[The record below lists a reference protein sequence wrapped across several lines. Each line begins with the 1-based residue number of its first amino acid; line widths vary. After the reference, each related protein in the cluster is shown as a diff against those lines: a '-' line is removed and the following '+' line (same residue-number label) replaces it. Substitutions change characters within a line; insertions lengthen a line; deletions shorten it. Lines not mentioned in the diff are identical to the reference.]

1 MVNVFQTNTGSTQ
14 VFASSVS
21 RFVRP
26 HAIASAVSL
35 SFLLTACGG
44 DGTAS
49 DTSPSVV
56 SQVPAPPADPGFTDS
71 APVPSVAAF
80 VDNAFTNQRGDARY
94 ATMST
99 NAGVRVLAGFRDLW
113 QPLTDIVDA
122 GVNAPAAGGFPAV
135 VASTWTGLPNDGTPN
150 GTALNPAVLDANV
163 QYVVT
168 ATTTRSAAQADA
180 AYYDDRRGKGY
191 SVTDGMGPL
200 TTAWRNAARQTT
212 SITSIPADATTTL
225 YNDSG
230 NNTGVG
236 STANGMFGS
245 VVDFV
250 NTMGNNASTEPAK
263 RFYKY
268 ERPYRWSKNVVVVPA
283 LAPAEST
290 TPATD
295 GGFPSGH
302 SAEAMRDAIAMAYVV
317 PERFQEMLSR
327 GLELG
332 ENRIL
337 AGMHSPLDVIGGR
350 ILGEASVA
358 ANLAD
363 PANAA
368 LKAAAFAQAHTALY
382 AATNTNAT
390 SFPAL
395 AHSAA
400 VSSDRFADYAT
411 NKANFLRRLSFG
423 FGQINATTAPAVVP
437 KGAEA
442 LLETRLPYLSADQR
456 RVVLKTTALASGYP
470 VLDDAEG
477 WGRLN
482 LFSAADGY
490 GQFNGNVAISM
501 DAAKGGFNAADTWRN
516 DIGGNGKLSFAG
528 SGTLTLAGNNS
539 YGGGTQVT
547 GGTLAAAAPNAF
559 GRGDVYLGAGT
570 VAIAA
575 PSRAAIAGRFTQ
587 LAGST
592 LELDRGAGDAGRVA
606 VAGPV
611 AIAGGTLHVKFTQ
624 GYAPKPGDTV
634 SLIDSGSFAGRFDAV
649 VVDGYKA
656 TPLYSASG
664 VQVRIDG

>member
-1 MVNVFQTNTGSTQ
+1 M
-14 VFASSVS
+14 SVS
-21 RFVRP
+21 LFSRP
-26 HAIASAVSL
+26 RTHAFALAASL
-35 SFLLTACGG
+35 SFLLAACGG
-44 DGTAS
+44 DDSADS
-49 DTSPSVV
+49 QPAAVV
-56 SQVPAPPADPGFTDS
+56 SQVPAAPADQGFTDS
-71 APVPSVAAF
+71 APAPSVAAF
-80 VDNAFTNQRGDARY
+80 VDNAYTNQRGDARY
-94 ATMST
+94 ATLST

-122 GVNAPAAGGFPAV
+122 GVSAPAVSGFPAV
-135 VASTWTGLPNDGTPN
+135 VTSTWTGLPSDGTAN
-150 GTALNPAVLDANV
+150 GTALNAAVLNANV

-168 ATTTRSAAQADA
+168 ATTTRTAAQADA
-180 AYYDDRRGKGY
+180 AYFDDRRGKGY

-200 TTAWRNAARQTT
+200 TSLWRTAAQQTT
-212 SITSIPADATTTL
+212 TITSIPADATTVA
-225 YNDSG
+225 YNDGG

-236 STANGMFGS
+236 GTANAGFGG
-245 VVDFV
+245 VVDFI

-268 ERPYRWSKNVVVVPA
+268 ERPFRWSSSVAVVPA
-283 LAPAEST
+283 LVPAEST

-302 SAEAMRDAIAMAYVV
+302 SAEAMRDAVAMAYVL

-363 PANAA
+363 AANAT
-368 LKAAAFAQAHTALY
+368 LKATAVTQAHTALY
-382 AATNTNAT
+382 AATNTTSA

-395 AHSAA
+395 AHSGTIAT
-400 VSSDRFADYAT
+400 DRFADYAT
-411 NKANFLRRLSFG
+411 NKANYLRRLTFG
-423 FGQINATTAPAVVP
+423 FGPIASTASAAVVP
-437 KGAEA
+437 KGAEV

-490 GQFNGNVAISM
+490 GQFNGNVAVAM
-501 DAAKGGFNAADTWRN
+501 DASQGGFQAADTWRN
-516 DIGGNGKLSFAG
+516 DIGGTGRLSFAG
-528 SGTLTLAGNNS
+528 SGKLTLAGKNS
-539 YGGGTQVT
+539 YSGGTQVT
-547 GGTLAAAAPNAF
+547 GGTLAAGSANAF
-559 GRGDVYLGAGT
+559 GNGDVYVSGGT

-575 PSRAAIAGRFTQ
+575 AARASIAGKYTQ
-587 LAGST
+587 LKGGT
-592 LELDRGAGDAGRVA
+592 LEIDRGAGDAGRVA
-606 VAGPV
+606 VTGAV
-611 AIAGGTLHVKFTQ
+611 SIVGGTLHVAFAP
-624 GYAPKPGDTV
+624 GFAPKVGDTV
-634 SLIDSGSFAGRFDAV
+634 ALIDCSQLAGRFDSV
-649 VVDGYKA
+649 VVDGFKA
-656 TPLYSASG
+656 TPLYANNG